1 MDLPATSSSP
11 HKSALAAPHIHSAGT
26 TKHDAELLAA
36 IQFTKQQVTAL
47 RLAMAQKDAAAEAAL
62 VDALLRHPKPLFVS
76 AVRANARLKPHR
88 RLSISGCLAM
98 AETLD
103 FTQPLP
109 EAVPV
114 RPHPKKSGGHRMIHD
129 HGLMHRTAQ
138 DAINRV
144 LGEYLKPRSFQF
156 TRKGAHAAI
165 HHARA
170 LIAAGYVHLARLDIK
185 DFYANFSADA
195 LIEGLPLPKDVAAHA
210 VIGRHMKV
218 CIDKGSKTR
227 GHLSGHYASLAQ
239 SLLPLARQGIP
250 TGSSTSTIVSM
261 MAISHLAWSPIEG
274 VAIINYADDFLVLAM
289 DQARLVDGV
298 KALIASVAKLPDG
311 HFTLLLKEQGAVA
324 KGLRFLGHRFYIKD
338 DMLRVAPS
346 DASLEKMHADLNQIE
361 LQLQPHLAK
370 PWKKDHVQALRHAA
384 TYYARVQGYRAAFS
398 ACTELD
404 TRWLAGMFYGLDD
417 TLKSLGI
424 SPDQAKAA
432 VEPWMTGKT
441 YPYMF
446 KD

>member
-1 MDLPATSSSP
+1 M
-11 HKSALAAPHIHSAGT
+11 AA
-26 TKHDAELLAA
+26 
-36 IQFTKQQVTAL
+36 
-47 RLAMAQKDAAAEAAL
+47 
-62 VDALLRHPKPLFVS
+62 
-76 AVRANARLKPHR
+76 
-88 RLSISGCLAM
+88 CLAKV
-98 AETLD
+98 ETLD

-129 HGLMHRTAQ
+129 HGPMHRTAQ

-144 LGEYLKPRSFQF
+144 LGEYLKPRWFQF

-165 HHARA
+165 HHARS
-170 LIAAGYVHLARLDIK
+170 LIAAGFVHLARLDIK

-218 CIDKGSKTR
+218 CIDEGSKTR
-227 GHLSGHYASLAQ
+227 AQLNGQYASLAQ

-261 MAISHLAWSPIEG
+261 MAISRLAWSPIED
-274 VAIINYADDFLVLAM
+274 VAIINYADDFLVLAT
-289 DQARLVDGV
+289 DHARLVDGV
-298 KALIASVAKLPDG
+298 GALIASVAKLPGG
-311 HFTLLLKEQGAVA
+311 HFTLLPKEQGPAA
-324 KGLRFLGHRFYIKD
+324 KGLRFLGHRFYVKD

-346 DASLEKMHADLNQIE
+346 DASLEKMHADLNRIE
-361 LQLQPHLAK
+361 LQLQPLLSK
-370 PWKKDHVQALRHAA
+370 PWKKDQAQALRLAA

-398 ACTELD
+398 ACAELD

-424 SPDQAKAA
+424 NPDQAKAA
-432 VEPWMTGKT
+432 VEPWMAGKA